1 MQAMSDPRPP
11 TPTTPTMEEK
21 PAASEDTDPV
31 AYNLSP
37 EIQAHSTGCGQHS
50 ERSTYFN
57 VNRTGSPAPDK
68 DSRPKGHLVY
78 AIPVTSVKSKDLCRP
93 QYSLRWSHLV
103 GSMSVNNSS
112 TTSDAPILAYV
123 SRSQLNHVRRN
134 CFRVLAGPNRI
145 YNGPVHRLQAL
156 RSKML
161 MPKNQDEDQYILA
174 VMITL
179 AQQAAYSEITSSRA
193 TFHPRDLKIRVLST
207 SEEDDSFIVYTG
219 TVPAAFLRMFHEPE
233 KAPRGDTKIQ
243 ISYAQVPIWPVLG
256 LKERLGQA
264 LGSEVVGDFDALN
277 METYEDELPPTP
289 ETPSPKRRRE
299 VLTEVFNASFSED
312 RDSDS
317 PVEALGKRRR
327 LEKGTNP
334 GAFFPSE
341 CVPKAAY
348 EAGSCIRLFILLVPG
363 LSSPSHTMRI
373 SYALPAKTLARAR
386 SPCEAQTRK
395 ASK

>member
-1 MQAMSDPRPP
+1 MQAMPDLGPP
-11 TPTTPTMEEK
+11 TPTTPAMEK
-21 PAASEDTDPV
+21 KLHPAAASEHADPI

-37 EIQAHSTGCGQHS
+37 EIQAHATDCGQHS
-50 ERSTYFN
+50 ERSTYLD
-57 VNRTGSPAPDK
+57 VNRTRSPAPDK
-68 DSRPKGHLVY
+68 DSRFKGHLIY
-78 AIPVTSVKSKDLCRP
+78 AIPVALVKGKDVCGP
-93 QYSLRWSHLV
+93 QYSLC
-103 GSMSVNNSS
+103 
-112 TTSDAPILAYV
+112 
-123 SRSQLNHVRRN
+123 RSQLNHVRRN

-174 VMITL
+174 VMIAL
-179 AQQAAYSEITSSRA
+179 AQQAAYSEIASSRA
-193 TFHPRDLKIRVLST
+193 AFNPRDLKIRVLST
-207 SEEDDSFIVYTG
+207 SEDDDSFIVYTAI
-219 TVPAAFLRMFHEPE
+219 VPAAFLRMFHEPE

-277 METYEDELPPTP
+277 METYDDELPPTP

-317 PVEALGKRRR
+317 PLEALGKRRR
-327 LEKGTNP
+327 LEEGRV
-334 GAFFPSE
+334 G
-341 CVPKAAY
+341 VV
-348 EAGSCIRLFILLVPG
+348 R
-363 LSSPSHTMRI
+363 
-373 SYALPAKTLARAR
+373 
-386 SPCEAQTRK
+386 
-395 ASK
+395 

>member
-1 MQAMSDPRPP
+1 
-11 TPTTPTMEEK
+11 
-21 PAASEDTDPV
+21 
-31 AYNLSP
+31 
-37 EIQAHSTGCGQHS
+37 
-50 ERSTYFN
+50 
-57 VNRTGSPAPDK
+57 
-68 DSRPKGHLVY
+68 
-78 AIPVTSVKSKDLCRP
+78 
-93 QYSLRWSHLV
+93 
-103 GSMSVNNSS
+103 MSVNNSS
-112 TTSDAPILAYV
+112 ATSNAPILAYV

-174 VMITL
+174 VMIAL
-179 AQQAAYSEITSSRA
+179 AQQAAYSEIASSRA
-193 TFHPRDLKIRVLST
+193 TFNPRDLKIRVLST
-207 SEEDDSFIVYTG
+207 SEDDDSFIVYTG
-219 TVPAAFLRMFHEPE
+219 IVPAAFLRMFHQPE

-317 PVEALGKRRR
+317 PLEVLGKRRR
-327 LEKGTNP
+327 LEEGRV
-334 GAFFPSE
+334 G
-341 CVPKAAY
+341 VV
-348 EAGSCIRLFILLVPG
+348 R
-363 LSSPSHTMRI
+363 
-373 SYALPAKTLARAR
+373 
-386 SPCEAQTRK
+386 
-395 ASK
+395 

>member
-11 TPTTPTMEEK
+11 TPTTPTMEK
-21 PAASEDTDPV
+21 KRTRTRTTAASEDTDPI

-37 EIQAHSTGCGQHS
+37 QIQAHSTNCGQHS
-50 ERSTYFN
+50 ERSSYLD

-68 DSRPKGHLVY
+68 DSRLEGHLICV
-78 AIPVTSVKSKDLCRP
+78 IPLTLVKSKDVCRP
-93 QYSLRWSHLV
+93 RHLV

-112 TTSDAPILAYV
+112 ATSDAPILAYV
-123 SRSQLNHVRRN
+123 SRGQLNHVRRN

-179 AQQAAYSEITSSRA
+179 AQQAAYSETTASGA
-193 TFHPRDLKIRVLST
+193 TFNPRDLKIRVLST
-207 SEEDDSFIVYTG
+207 SEDDDSFVVYTG
-219 TVPAAFLRMFHEPE
+219 IVPAALLRMFHEPE

-317 PVEALGKRRR
+317 PVEMLGKRRR
-327 LEKGTNP
+327 LE
-334 GAFFPSE
+334 
-341 CVPKAAY
+341 
-348 EAGSCIRLFILLVPG
+348 EAGSVEQEDIAKAEASRTKHLGAGLHDIMYVAESGRWRIGREDQTG
-363 LSSPSHTMRI
+363 LSMLSI
-373 SYALPAKTLARAR
+373 
-386 SPCEAQTRK
+386 
-395 ASK
+395 

>member
-11 TPTTPTMEEK
+11 TPTTPTMEKK
-21 PAASEDTDPV
+21 PAASEDTDPI
-31 AYNLSP
+31 AYNVSP
-37 EIQAHSTGCGQHS
+37 EIQAHSTDCGQHS
-50 ERSTYFN
+50 ERSSYLD

-68 DSRPKGHLVY
+68 DSRPEGHLIY
-78 AIPVTSVKSKDLCRP
+78 AIPLTLVKSKDA
-93 QYSLRWSHLV
+93 
-103 GSMSVNNSS
+103 
-112 TTSDAPILAYV
+112 TSDAPILAYV

-179 AQQAAYSEITSSRA
+179 AQQAAYSETASSGA

-207 SEEDDSFIVYTG
+207 SEDDDAFIVYTG
-219 TVPAAFLRMFHEPE
+219 IVPAAFLRMFHEPE
-233 KAPRGDTKIQ
+233 KAPPGDTKIH

-317 PVEALGKRRR
+317 PVEMLGKRRR
-327 LEKGTNP
+327 LE
-334 GAFFPSE
+334 
-341 CVPKAAY
+341 
-348 EAGSCIRLFILLVPG
+348 EAGSVKQEDIAKAEASRTKHLGAG
-363 LSSPSHTMRI
+363 LRDIMYVAESGRWTVGRDD
-373 SYALPAKTLARAR
+373 
-386 SPCEAQTRK
+386 
-395 ASK
+395 

>member
-11 TPTTPTMEEK
+11 TPTTPTMGK
-21 PAASEDTDPV
+21 RPAASEDTNPV

-37 EIQAHSTGCGQHS
+37 EIQAHATDCGQNS
-50 ERSTYFN
+50 ERSTYPD

-68 DSRPKGHLVY
+68 DSCSKGHLIY
-78 AIPVTSVKSKDLCRP
+78 AIPVTFVKSEDVCRP
-93 QYSLRWSHLV
+93 R
-103 GSMSVNNSS
+103 
-112 TTSDAPILAYV
+112 DAPILAYV

-134 CFRVLAGPNRI
+134 CFRVLAGPNRT

-193 TFHPRDLKIRVLST
+193 TFNPRDLKIRILST

-219 TVPAAFLRMFHEPE
+219 IVPAAFLRMFHEPE
-233 KAPRGDTKIQ
+233 KAPQGDTKIQ

-264 LGSEVVGDFDALN
+264 LGGEVVGDFDALN
-277 METYEDELPPTP
+277 METYEYELPPTP

-317 PVEALGKRRR
+317 PVEVLGKRRR
-327 LEKGTNP
+327 LEEGRV
-334 GAFFPSE
+334 G
-341 CVPKAAY
+341 VV
-348 EAGSCIRLFILLVPG
+348 R
-363 LSSPSHTMRI
+363 
-373 SYALPAKTLARAR
+373 
-386 SPCEAQTRK
+386 
-395 ASK
+395 

>member
-1 MQAMSDPRPP
+1 MQAIPDPRPP
-11 TPTTPTMEEK
+11 TPTTPAMEKK
-21 PAASEDTDPV
+21 PAASENTDPI

-37 EIQAHSTGCGQHS
+37 EIQAHATDCGQLS
-50 ERSTYFN
+50 ERSTYLD
-57 VNRTGSPAPDK
+57 VNRTGSPSPDK
-68 DSRPKGHLVY
+68 DSRSKGHLIY
-78 AIPVTSVKSKDLCRP
+78 AIPVALVKSKDVCGP
-93 QYSLRWSHLV
+93 QHSFCHLV

-112 TTSDAPILAYV
+112 ATSDAPILAYV

-174 VMITL
+174 VMIAL
-179 AQQAAYSEITSSRA
+179 AQQAAYSETTSSRA
-193 TFHPRDLKIRVLST
+193 AFNPRDLKIRVLST
-207 SEEDDSFIVYTG
+207 SEDDDSFIVYTG
-219 TVPAAFLRMFHEPE
+219 IVPAAFLRMFHKPE
-233 KAPRGDTKIQ
+233 KAPPGDTQIQ
-243 ISYAQVPIWPVLG
+243 ISYTQVPIWPVLG

-277 METYEDELPPTP
+277 METYDDELPPTP

-317 PVEALGKRRR
+317 PLEMLGKRRR
-327 LEKGTNP
+327 LQEGRV
-334 GAFFPSE
+334 G
-341 CVPKAAY
+341 VV
-348 EAGSCIRLFILLVPG
+348 R
-363 LSSPSHTMRI
+363 
-373 SYALPAKTLARAR
+373 
-386 SPCEAQTRK
+386 
-395 ASK
+395 